1 VSKELEELSD
11 KRLYCYTKALSQPIW
26 IQRISNDFS
35 LPSALKLSKVIY
47 TVILY
52 FILSKFLK
60 MVASGVDFGLRITAS
75 GFLSWYLAGLFS
87 ELRVDGKSL
96 LKYLKDYLIFYFRFG
111 LRQNQIYLN
120 KGQIYKRP
128 RTVTRLKSKG

>member
-1 VSKELEELSD
+1 MSKELEEFPD

-26 IQRISNDFS
+26 IQRISEDFS

-47 TVILY
+47 TVVIY

-60 MVASGVDFGLRITAS
+60 TVAGGIDFGLRITAS
-75 GFLSWYLAGLFS
+75 GFLGWYLAGLFS
-87 ELRVDGKSL
+87 ELRVDGKTL

-128 RTVTRLKSKG
+128 KAVMRLKSKG